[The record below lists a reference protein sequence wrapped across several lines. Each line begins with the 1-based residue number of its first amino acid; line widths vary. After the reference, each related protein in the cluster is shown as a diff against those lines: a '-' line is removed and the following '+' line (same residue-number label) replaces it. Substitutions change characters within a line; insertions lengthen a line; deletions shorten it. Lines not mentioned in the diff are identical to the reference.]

1 MSCNQAR
8 GDFSKFGHL
17 EISRLCTEHISN
29 IRALGNFCKIRALCN
44 LSQILAISNFKFEH
58 SAIEPYFE
66 LYCAL
71 NGSNCLAISSGQERQ
86 QSDHAEAAT
95 FSHSSFD
102 PCCMWYPRRWH
113 PYVQSSIAIDTEAA
127 HWQQQRRRQYREY
140 NNHGYC
146 CYVTIQSYYQSEIEI
161 AITTPNAIRR
171 HVAGSRSQSP
181 SYSPLSNSCKFG
193 HLAILQNSGT

>member
-1 MSCNQAR
+1 MNWIPIAFCVRTSKQLLPMQPFDNSKFGHVAISQLGHYAMSCNQAR

-86 QSDHAEAAT
+86 QCDHAEAAT

-102 PCCMWYPRRWH
+102 PCCM
-113 PYVQSSIAIDTEAA
+113 
-127 HWQQQRRRQYREY
+127 
-140 NNHGYC
+140 
-146 CYVTIQSYYQSEIEI
+146 
-161 AITTPNAIRR
+161 
-171 HVAGSRSQSP
+171 
-181 SYSPLSNSCKFG
+181 
-193 HLAILQNSGT
+193 